1 MALLVHMCNVPTVLA
16 KAFLNHW
23 IRLTNFLLPG
33 FGAISIRFIYL
44 AYIAVFCDGT
54 MALSEVMLLYSQA
67 KLLHLF
73 KSLCLQSRFDVHQ
86 EVLCEV
92 VPERAILVSLS
103 SSFLDTCYSLQISF
117 KKSKNLNMEKQWR
130 YFCPSPGIIQQ
141 SCRSDIQ
148 CNPSNPE

>member
-1 MALLVHMCNVPTVLA
+1 
-16 KAFLNHW
+16 
-23 IRLTNFLLPG
+23 
-33 FGAISIRFIYL
+33 
-44 AYIAVFCDGT
+44 

-117 KKSKNLNMEKQWR
+117 KKSKNLNIEKQ
-130 YFCPSPGIIQQ
+130 
-141 SCRSDIQ
+141 
-148 CNPSNPE
+148 